1 MTINE
6 ITNCVDLMSRSTKE
20 RIELFANNKHDESNF
35 ANQLPSIII
44 SSSTKRANENS
55 TVTVVD
61 ELHHSSTG
69 ASISTPRHLS
79 ASSQK
84 PSKTQI
90 VVLNNQANSAGK
102 RHSKMEPLPNFQ
114 TQATVQVHLD
124 GMPLPLPH
132 NQTRCIE
139 GRHHDSDT
147 LNCTEADQRSIISR
161 PTTLASASSSLS
173 AAKPPE
179 FSISPAE
186 SLSLSKASSN
196 EQMSSSVFHLPSVYK
211 GPHSPSNLSVNF
223 CKWPV
228 SEFSTELPLN
238 DTFPWQ
244 VTTAPIWLLAHLL
257 LPFTVMLPDLS
268 MIWQLKPNNWNE
280 LFDTMT
286 LNLLCEC

>member
-20 RIELFANNKHDESNF
+20 GIELFANYKHDESNI

-55 TVTVVD
+55 AVTVVD
-61 ELHHSSTG
+61 ELVVHHSSTG
-69 ASISTPRHLS
+69 ASISTPRRLS

-84 PSKTQI
+84 AGKTHL
-90 VVLNNQANSAGK
+90 VLLNNQANSADK
-102 RHSKMEPLPNFQ
+102 RHSKMDPPPNCQ

-132 NQTRCIE
+132 NQTRCID
-139 GRHHDSDT
+139 GSHDDSDT
-147 LNCTEADQRSIISR
+147 LNCTEAGPRGVISR

-228 SEFSTELPLN
+228 NENCTQLPLN
-238 DTFPWQ
+238 DTFP
-244 VTTAPIWLLAHLL
+244 
-257 LPFTVMLPDLS
+257 
-268 MIWQLKPNNWNE
+268 
-280 LFDTMT
+280 
-286 LNLLCEC
+286 